1 MLAHIGA
8 LCCVLHAVADVAAP
22 TFPTIAVPEGGGT
35 YYLYNVA
42 TKKYFCFDES
52 KSNPKLDEIGTAVQ
66 LEGTTSSFSFKMGSI
81 YMRGSYYLEKTD
93 KPNDNSY
100 WTLEATEA
108 GYKLRNLKNTD
119 TYLGTSESD
128 NPELRGGVNLNTEW
142 QFIPVN
148 EASTLYQGQQSLYN
162 ALTAAEATGKGY
174 DLTYFEQVYHSATA
188 TREEMI
194 SAANMLNAGVSN
206 ASKYKNCSWNEYP
219 FLIMSKKGKFSSD
232 EFYAAKDV
240 NLFVNTDE
248 QAFVTYRLAY
258 SANDNPI
265 EVYVD
270 GKLVRT
276 IDGYEPYSDT
286 YFTER

>member
-1 MLAHIGA
+1 MLALIGA
-8 LCCVLHAVADVAAP
+8 LCCVLQAFADVAAP

-128 NPELRGGVNLNTEW
+128 NPELRGGVNLTHRMAVYSSERG
-142 QFIPVN
+142 QY
-148 EASTLYQGQQSLYN
+148 ALSRSTV
-162 ALTAAEATGKGY
+162 AL
-174 DLTYFEQVYHSATA
+174 
-188 TREEMI
+188 
-194 SAANMLNAGVSN
+194 
-206 ASKYKNCSWNEYP
+206 
-219 FLIMSKKGKFSSD
+219 
-232 EFYAAKDV
+232 
-240 NLFVNTDE
+240 
-248 QAFVTYRLAY
+248 
-258 SANDNPI
+258 
-265 EVYVD
+265 
-270 GKLVRT
+270 
-276 IDGYEPYSDT
+276 
-286 YFTER
+286 